1 MLSADPKKFLLLT
14 QQHYGSTVT
23 ASLFKDTHQFYW
35 FQWRKMNDLSSLFLT
50 ASLLI
55 KEAFPHCFGA
65 RLQPAPLLHSGWP
78 LNPWLR
84 WPFTE
89 KSPLMWSAEKPH
101 SRRLW
106 LRHSK
111 QIVLLSALD
120 AAVLTSRTGM
130 VRINQNCLFYNQAF
144 YIVNMNALWLS
155 HWSIHVCT
163 LYDHDDLMT
172 MSYLTLNSKFL
183 NST

>member
-14 QQHYGSTVT
+14 QEHYVSTVT

-35 FQWRKMNDLSSLFLT
+35 FQWRKLNDLSSLFLT

-89 KSPLMWSAEKPH
+89 KSPLMWSAEKPD
-101 SRRLW
+101 SRQLW

-120 AAVLTSRTGM
+120 AAILTSRTG
-130 VRINQNCLFYNQAF
+130 IQNTKKNKSKLLILQSSILHCKYEWMAFGSAIDLFMSARCMITMTSWQCL
-144 YIVNMNALWLS
+144 
-155 HWSIHVCT
+155 
-163 LYDHDDLMT
+163 
-172 MSYLTLNSKFL
+172 KFKF
-183 NST
+183 